1 MARLTQ
7 HGLRRVLGTSAL
19 FSTAYGNVG
28 SSIYYALGLVASYA
42 LGLTPIVFLITGVIF
57 YLTAAT
63 YAEATAMYPE
73 AGGSSS
79 FARHAFNELWS
90 FFAAWAQMLNYTI
103 TIAISAFFVPHYL
116 GGLFWPALQHGP
128 GDIIFGIGVVALLSV
143 DQRRRR
149 QRGGRAEHRARDH
162 RSRDAAAARR
172 SSAWRSCS
180 RRTC

>member
-1 MARLTQ
+1 MARLT
-7 HGLRRVLGTSAL
+7 HYGLRRVLGTPAL

-42 LGLTPIVFLITGVIF
+42 LGLTPIVFLLTGGIF

-63 YAEATAMYPE
+63 YSEATTMFPE

-116 GGLFWPALQHGP
+116 GGLVWPALEHAP
-128 GDIIFGIGVVALLSV
+128 GDILLGIGVVALLPIV
-143 DQRRRR
+143 HVV
-149 QRGGRAEHRARDH
+149 GVKE
-162 RSRDAAAARR
+162 AAGLNIVLA
-172 SSAWRSCS
+172 
-180 RRTC
+180 